1 MDRLST
7 IPITLDPS
15 IYRPQAPM
23 MERRRLRSITLA
35 PSVFEPPKRSVTDEY
50 PSRRS
55 KNLPPLPKSP
65 WPIPPS
71 QTEDDGRLRRQRS
84 DDKRAVHIQHAA
96 SRTHSEPPSRQGSSH
111 TLQASQ
117 PERRAHSNPP
127 SLQGIIDTPPPLR
140 RAVILER
147 APLRRPSVPSPKPEP
162 TPPPPPSS
170 PPSRSSTLVGEGDAL
185 PPFNPHSRSNNLQ
198 TRYMAML
205 LSLDKIPRLH
215 NILAAFFGWILL
227 AGFIVLPGTFTS
239 NDNAVQRATP
249 GANDVLNTVVQSSLP
264 LSVVAAVCCG
274 IGYLGNLWL
283 SIRWRNNYVWL
294 INRVYIPGT
303 LNALAGLI
311 SALTIVY
318 SQHKGTWSVSAKVAV
333 VVEST
338 TCVFYLVLFLLYNNW
353 LLEKVREQHGQEE
366 LGVGFGS
373 KFKGKVERMARQ
385 RAVAPGSIV

>member
-1 MDRLST
+1 MNRLST

-23 MERRRLRSITLA
+23 MERRRSRSITLA
-35 PSVFEPPKRSVTDEY
+35 PSVFEPRKRSATDEY

-65 WPIPPS
+65 WPVPPS
-71 QTEDDGRLRRQRS
+71 QFEDNDRPWREKS
-84 DDKRAVHIQHAA
+84 DSKETVHIHHGA

-111 TLQASQ
+111 TQASQ
-117 PERRAHSNPP
+117 PESRADSNPP
-127 SLQGIIDTPPPLR
+127 SRQGTMDAPPRLR

-147 APLRRPSVPSPKPEP
+147 APLRRPFVPPPKLES
-162 TPPPPPSS
+162 TPPPSS
-170 PPSRSSTLVGEGDAL
+170 PPSRSSTLVGEEDAL
-185 PPFNPHSRSNNLQ
+185 PSFNPQSRSIQ

-215 NILAAFFGWILL
+215 NILAALFGWILL

-239 NDNAVQRATP
+239 IAKLQRDEPVQQVTGVSDVLNAVQ
-249 GANDVLNTVVQSSLP
+249 SLP
-264 LSVVAAVCCG
+264 LSVAAAVCCG

-283 SIRWRNNYVWL
+283 SIWWRNNYVWL

-311 SALTIVY
+311 SALTSVY
-318 SQHKGTWSVSAKVAV
+318 SQHQGSWSVSAKIAV
-333 VVEST
+333 GVESA

-353 LLEKVREQHGQEE
+353 LLEKVKEQYREE
-366 LGVGFGS
+366 LEVGFGGT
-373 KFKGKVERMARQ
+373 FRGKVKRMAKQ
-385 RAVAPGSIV
+385 PAVAPGSIV